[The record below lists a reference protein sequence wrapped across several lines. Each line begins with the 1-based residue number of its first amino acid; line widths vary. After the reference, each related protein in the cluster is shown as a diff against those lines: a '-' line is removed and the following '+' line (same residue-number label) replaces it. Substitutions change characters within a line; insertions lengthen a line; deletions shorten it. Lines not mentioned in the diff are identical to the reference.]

1 MMSTSFLYY
10 IFKQLLCISN
20 FYSIARNTFKR
31 QGLFLIFYKNSFAPS
46 TINYFHHYSQVA
58 PTRHFFS
65 NSMLLLFKKE
75 VQLAAHKLPPKLSK
89 YSPQVR
95 ANFFSNP
102 PVKPELS
109 NQVRKKLFA
118 HS

>member
-46 TINYFHHYSQVA
+46 TIITFIIIRSGISSS
-58 PTRHFFS
+58 TSFF
-65 NSMLLLFKKE
+65 
-75 VQLAAHKLPPKLSK
+75 
-89 YSPQVR
+89 
-95 ANFFSNP
+95 
-102 PVKPELS
+102 
-109 NQVRKKLFA
+109 
-118 HS
+118 